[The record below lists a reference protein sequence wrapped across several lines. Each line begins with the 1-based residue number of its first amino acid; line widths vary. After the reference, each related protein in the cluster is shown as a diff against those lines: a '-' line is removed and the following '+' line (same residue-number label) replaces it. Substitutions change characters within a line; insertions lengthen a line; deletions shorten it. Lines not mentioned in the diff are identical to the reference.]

1 MAEAV
6 GFEPTS
12 LYDHGFQDRCNNHS
26 ATLPFLIFQRTLSFN
41 LLRRVES
48 NYRPPDYE
56 TDELPLLYPA
66 IFIFLN
72 SLQRYVKFLT
82 LPNIFAIIFN
92 FFFIFIKKDKKR
104 EQFLVTPFFYFNIVI
119 LKVSHNKHTI
129 FCIIITR
136 ANKCIIYWEH
146 TFRL

>member
-1 MAEAV
+1 MLNHYTINLFLAEAV

-48 NYRPPDYE
+48 NYRNLAYE
-56 TDELPLLYPA
+56 TKRGTNTFSA

-92 FFFIFIKKDKKR
+92 FFLSLLKRTKKGSN
-104 EQFLVTPFFYFNIVI
+104 F
-119 LKVSHNKHTI
+119 
-129 FCIIITR
+129 
-136 ANKCIIYWEH
+136 
-146 TFRL
+146 

>member
-1 MAEAV
+1 MH
-6 GFEPTS
+6 FK
-12 LYDHGFQDRCNNHS
+12 CNVLNHS
-26 ATLPFLIFQRTLSFN
+26 TKLPFLIFQRTISFN

-48 NYRPPDYE
+48 NYRNLAYE
-56 TDELPLLYPA
+56 TKRGTNTFST

-82 LPNIFAIIFN
+82 LPNIFAIIFI
-92 FFFIFIKKDKKR
+92 FFLSLLKRTKKR

-119 LKVSHNKHTI
+119 LKVSHNKHAI

-136 ANKCIIYWEH
+136 ANKCIIYW
-146 TFRL
+146 

>member
-1 MAEAV
+1 MLNHYTINLFLAEAV

-66 IFIFLN
+66 ICVYNVCFLIAGTN
-72 SLQRYVKFLT
+72 VQLFSAFQKLILFLIAFVP
-82 LPNIFAIIFN
+82 LRFAIKADCHAKNDFARRH
-92 FFFIFIKKDKKR
+92 FARRKR
-104 EQFLVTPFFYFNIVI
+104 VP
-119 LKVSHNKHTI
+119 
-129 FCIIITR
+129 
-136 ANKCIIYWEH
+136 
-146 TFRL
+146 